1 MIEAL
6 DTADKIIG
14 GTGLL
19 GIALYTGRK
28 MLTFWQAEGAT
39 RAGSSAIEA
48 QFKSLQDAI
57 KSAQVE
63 AAEFRAQLALF
74 DRKLHQQQRTIT
86 RMEML
91 LRQFS
96 SLVRQHGIEVPSY
109 MQKELEEL
117 IEPDIDRNTSDARG
131 FP

>member
-28 MLTFWQAEGAT
+28 MFTFWQAEGAT

-48 QFKSLQDAI
+48 QFKSLQESI

-63 AAEFRAQLALF
+63 AAEFRAQLAIF
-74 DRKLHQQQRTIT
+74 DRKLHSQQRTIT

-96 SLVRQHGIEVPSY
+96 SLVREHGIAVPPY
-109 MQKELEEL
+109 MQKELDEL
-117 IEPDIDRNTSDARG
+117 IEADVDRNTSDARG